1 MPMKWSSVRRIK
13 SIAGRG
19 LFKPNYL
26 QAGEIGDQIVNT
38 LEQAAMRAQLQELG
52 DAEPDIDVLAQP
64 ALGDRALRDCEKAGG
79 AVNCAS
85 WRLRAINEAG
95 DVVWLSG
102 LVGFASGGA
111 SPTFGFFAVAFVAL
125 VAALIVL

>member
-52 DAEPDIDVLAQP
+52 EDH
-64 ALGDRALRDCEKAGG
+64 R
-79 AVNCAS
+79 
-85 WRLRAINEAG
+85 
-95 DVVWLSG
+95 
-102 LVGFASGGA
+102 
-111 SPTFGFFAVAFVAL
+111 
-125 VAALIVL
+125 

>member
-1 MPMKWSSVRRIK
+1 VGFLNRTT
-13 SIAGRG
+13 
-19 LFKPNYL
+19 FT
-26 QAGEIGDQIVNT
+26 AGEIGDQIINT

-64 ALGDRALRDCEKAGG
+64 ALGDRALRDCEKVGG
-79 AVNCAS
+79 AVKCTS

-95 DVVWLSG
+95 GVVWLSG

-111 SPTFGFFAVAFVAL
+111 SPAFGFSRSPSSRSSPH
-125 VAALIVL
+125 